1 MRFIDERGR
10 LGGRVSLI
18 DVALLLS
25 GLLVISAF
33 TFGYKLVGHQALRI
47 YQIRPARVTTGVN
60 QHFTIIGTGF
70 DLGSVVFLGSLP
82 LQRRV
87 LNEAFIEAILPS
99 EMDQGMQ
106 VVSVRNGRGR
116 LVMKENAF
124 EVIWKPEILR
134 IEPKQIKVNHTGKLI
149 VIGRY
154 FDKDCKVFW
163 GRFRL
168 RNVTRVNS
176 GYLEVTAFPHKMIPK
191 LYSLTVANS
200 QERKTTVMNAV
211 EVTPNNEK
219 QGEAPFVQGKIA
231 KLYSLT
237 VANSEVT
244 PNNEKQ
250 GEAPFVQE
258 KIAYA
263 AVLCSFSGLDEEKKR
278 CLRPGVVHLGR
289 QEWPTAKVLDVLAR
303 VPAIQWWVSPKGSP
317 QMTRSSKGVLMVA
330 SLGLE
335 GELKK
340 VGEETTFFF
349 EGKPLTSGSPIH
361 LSLHLPRR
369 TFGNGRGVTGVLL
382 TEPTLLS
389 PTIRDF
395 LGAT

>member
-10 LGGRVSLI
+10 LGGRVSLV

-25 GLLVISAF
+25 GLLFISAF
-33 TFGYKLVGHQALRI
+33 TFGYKLVEHQALRI
-47 YQIRPARVTTGVN
+47 YQIRPARVTTGVD
-60 QHFTIIGTGF
+60 QRLSIIGTGL
-70 DLGSVVFLGSLP
+70 DPESVAFLGNLP
-82 LQRRV
+82 LQGRV
-87 LNEAFIEAILPS
+87 LNEAFLEAILPS
-99 EMDQGMQ
+99 EMDQGMH

-116 LVMKENAF
+116 LVTKENAF

-134 IEPKQIKVNHTGKLI
+134 IEPKQIEANRTGKLI
-149 VIGRY
+149 VIGRH
-154 FDKDCKVFW
+154 FDKDCKVFL

-176 GYLEVTAFPHKMIPK
+176 GYLEITAFPHKMIPK

-200 QERKTTVMNAV
+200 QERKTTLMNAV
-211 EVTPNNEK
+211 KVTPEKEK
-219 QGEAPFVQGKIA
+219 Q
-231 KLYSLT
+231 
-237 VANSEVT
+237 
-244 PNNEKQ
+244 
-250 GEAPFVQE
+250 
-258 KIAYA
+258 YA
-263 AVLCSFSGLDEEKKR
+263 AVLCSFSGLDKEKRR

-303 VPAIQWWVSPKGSP
+303 VPAIQCWVSPKGSP
-317 QMTRSSKGVLMVA
+317 HMTRSSKGVLMVA
-330 SLGLE
+330 SLVLE

-369 TFGNGRGVTGVLL
+369 TSGNGRGVTGVLL